1 MISQSAQKG
10 TITRLWDAY
19 PGFVV
24 CVALMLAVALMLGA
38 SLVMLALH
46 DRRIEAQRNKRIPLP
61 RKVRE
66 SAAKTRNM
74 KGNR

>member
-1 MISQSAQKG
+1 MLSQQAQKG
-10 TITRLWDAY
+10 TITRLWDAS
-19 PGFVV
+19 PAFVV
-24 CVALMLAVALMLGA
+24 TVGVMLAMALMLGA

-46 DRRIEAQRNKRIPLP
+46 DRRVEALRNKRIPLP

-66 SAAKTRNM
+66 SAAKTVNM